1 MTMEGQNVSTVLSPK
16 NHSES
21 SSNYPELH
29 RDIFFW
35 QVPQL
40 ILVTSLFLFI
50 VVGNGCVLLAL
61 LYSENGRKT
70 RMNFFIMHLAISD
83 LLVGM
88 ILVSQ
93 DIKEKAMID
102 FEGGSFLC
110 KFLQYIKIVI
120 LYASTYVL
128 VSLSIDRLDAVARPM
143 RFSRR
148 EFRARVLISVAWVL
162 AFLFSLPTLVLF
174 DVTERNVTYK
184 GKNVTLCEPTFH
196 HEYQSKVYVTLIAF
210 AAFII
215 PAIIITFCYC
225 VIIIVICRSDTE
237 VQGDR
242 CSWTFQRQESLLSN
256 VTTGSCRSNPS
267 CGRNHI
273 IERAKIR
280 TVKMTFF
287 IVLAFILCW
296 SPYFGFMLFH
306 VYEMG
311 SPDTDTLK
319 ALTAFVHSLA
329 PLNSAVNPIIY
340 GVFSTR
346 ICQNLRRV
354 PCLRHFVCCGQR
366 PRRFGSR
373 MSNTSLVEGYF
384 LNDISSLRRRQLSGS
399 KWNSDFDHRKFSKR
413 ASKPLLRRE
422 SSSLMCGQQ
431 KPESP
436 TSDGIE
442 STSPF
447 RIRKTDKEL
456 NRKTVR
462 SVPLIQRGL
471 SEEDS
476 EILRSYT
483 SAKAE
488 AGIQ

>member
-1 MTMEGQNVSTVLSPK
+1 MREHNVSTLLHQKNLSNP
-16 NHSES
+16 
-21 SSNYPELH
+21 SNYPELH

-50 VVGNGCVLLAL
+50 VIGNGCVLLAL

-88 ILVSQ
+88 VLVSQ

-102 FEGGSFLC
+102 FGGGSFLC
-110 KFLQYIKIVI
+110 KFLQYIKVVI

-148 EFRARVLISVAWVL
+148 EFRARVLISVAWIL

-184 GKNVTLCEPTFH
+184 GKNVTLCEPNFSH
-196 HEYQSKVYVTLIAF
+196 KYQSKVYVTLIAL
-210 AAFII
+210 AAFIF

-225 VIIIVICRSDTE
+225 VIIFVICRSDSD
-237 VQGDR
+237 VQRDH
-242 CSWTFQRQESLLSN
+242 SNWTFQRQESLLSN

-267 CGRNHI
+267 VGRSHI

-311 SPDTDTLK
+311 SPDSNTLK

-384 LNDISSLRRRQLSGS
+384 LNDVSSLRRRQLSGS
-399 KWNSDFDHRKFSKR
+399 KWNSDLDHRKFSKR
-413 ASKPLLRRE
+413 TSRPLLHRE
-422 SSSLMCGQQ
+422 SSSLMYGQQ

-436 TSDGIE
+436 TTDGTE
-442 STSPF
+442 NMSPF
-447 RIRKTDKEL
+447 KVRKTNDKDL
-456 NRKTVR
+456 NKKTGR
-462 SVPLIQRGL
+462 SVPLLQRGL

-483 SAKAE
+483 SPKAE
-488 AGIQ
+488 AGIK